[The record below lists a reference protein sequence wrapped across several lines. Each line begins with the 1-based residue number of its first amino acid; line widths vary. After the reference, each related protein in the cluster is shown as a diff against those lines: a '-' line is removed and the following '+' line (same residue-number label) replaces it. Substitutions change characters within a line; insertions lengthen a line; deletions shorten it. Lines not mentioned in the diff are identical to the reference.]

1 MRIILSTILFLA
13 VECSLFAVDADIKTV
28 MLHGSPSYFLYI
40 ANLNSERQAEDI
52 KKKLTKQQKSFP
64 LQIQV
69 NDKHYTVK
77 IGPIA
82 HYDDAKTLKNQFA
95 DQLPSPPTFFASSIP
110 SNEEAVEKI
119 KKAKAVAPLHQDEK
133 KLWNLANADIRA
145 VIAEVSRITGKN
157 FIIDPRV
164 QGKIS
169 IVSTTPL
176 SNSALY
182 QVFLSILQV
191 SGYSAVQNSGTIR
204 IIPNMDAKSSAPDIL
219 AQMRRPPRGGEI
231 MTSVVPVHYV
241 PADQLVPVLRPLMP
255 QWSFVSAYAPANMLI
270 LSGTADNIKQ
280 LTNIIK
286 QVDSSSANDIDVI
299 QIHNALAMDIAA
311 TLKDLLKPGTGGA
324 PINTGQAVPTLA
336 IDDRNNTILVSGT
349 RTDRLKLRVII
360 SKLDHPPSSST
371 SNHTQV
377 IYLHYLRAEDLVPI
391 LAGVAQA
398 NFSGNV
404 GTTIGTITRPA
415 LDSTNPVSSIVGDNP
430 YSSIQN
436 PQNSPQQQQ
445 PPAPTTSP
453 SKDAAPNT
461 SSTSTQEGNTK
472 PTIQII
478 AEPNTNSIIIN
489 GPATIIRIIQTVI
502 HKLDIRP
509 AQLLVEAIIASINES
524 SLTNLGIEWGT
535 LGQTGENSSFQPGFA
550 ILSSKTSISDFQA
563 RLYALQLDNKLNVIS
578 TPSVVVLDNRQAKI
592 LVGKQVSVASTSY
605 PNNANGT
612 TVSSSPYT
620 TFNRMN
626 VALHLYVRPQIT
638 KGQDIQLQID
648 EGLDTID
655 PTSAFSTTPDTPTFD
670 ISSIVTAVHVHSG
683 DIVILGGLAEDTLAN
698 NNDSI
703 PILKDIPGFG
713 RLFQK
718 NVRDREKRIIMVF
731 IRPIILKSRLDNLYI
746 TGEKY
751 APTRNEERRIV
762 RSQELF
768 AQEDIKTILKPLH
781 SAKLPTPFVN
791 PKLDE
796 K

>member
-1 MRIILSTILFLA
+1 MRIILVLLLFIVESCALA
-13 VECSLFAVDADIKTV
+13 ATSDIKTIP
-28 MLHGSPSYFLYI
+28 LHGSQAYFLYI
-40 ANLNSERQAEDI
+40 NNLNNEAEALEI
-52 KKKLTKQQKSFP
+52 KQKLKNENQTLA
-64 LQIQV
+64 LQIQIAA
-69 NDKHYTVK
+69 NQQYTVK
-77 IGPIA
+77 VGPIKN
-82 HYDDAKTLKNQFA
+82 YEDAKNLKQKI
-95 DQLPSPPTFFASSIP
+95 DSLDSKTSASSQPKTTDTI
-110 SNEEAVEKI
+110 EENNPNDKPVI
-119 KKAKAVAPLHQDEK
+119 HQDEE
-133 KLWNLANADIRA
+133 KLWNLYNADIRA

-169 IVSTTPL
+169 IVSSTPL

-191 SGYSAVQNSGTIR
+191 SGYSAVPSDGAIR
-204 IIPNMDAKSSAPDIL
+204 IIPNMEAKVNAPDL
-219 AQMRRPPRGGEI
+219 LSHMQQPPEGNEV

-241 PADQLVPVLRPLMP
+241 PADQLVPILRPLMP
-255 QWSFVSAYAPANMLI
+255 QWSFVSAYSPANMLI

-286 QVDSSSANDIDVI
+286 QVDSSSTNDIDVI

-311 TLKDLLKPGTGGA
+311 TLKDLVKPSTASGG
-324 PINTGQAVPTLA
+324 INQNMPTLA
-336 IDDRNNTILVSGT
+336 VDDRNNAILLSGT

-360 SKLDHPPSSST
+360 SKLDHSTLAST

-404 GTTIGTITRPA
+404 GTTIGTVTTPA
-415 LDSTNPVSSIVGDNP
+415 LDSTNPNSNIAGDNP
-430 YSSIQN
+430 YSSSQN
-436 PQNSPQQQQ
+436 PQSSQ
-445 PPAPTTSP
+445 PAASKVSPTTS
-453 SKDAAPNT
+453 SSNT
-461 SSTSTQEGNTK
+461 QNEGNTK
-472 PTIQII
+472 PSIQII
-478 AEPNTNSIIIN
+478 AEPNTNSIIMN
-489 GPATIIRIIQTVI
+489 GPAKIIRIIKTVI
-502 HKLDIRP
+502 HKLDIKP
-509 AQLLVEAIIASINES
+509 AQLLVEAIIASINETY
-524 SLTNLGIEWGT
+524 LTNLGLEWGS
-535 LGQTGENSSFQPGFA
+535 LGQSGENSGFQPGFA

-563 RLYALQLDNKLNVIS
+563 RIHALQRDRKVNVIS

-612 TVSSSPYT
+612 AVSSSPYT

-638 KGQDIQLQID
+638 KDQGIQLQID
-648 EGLDTID
+648 EGLDTLD
-655 PTSAFSTTPDTPTFD
+655 PSADATSTTPDTPTFN
-670 ISSIVTAVHVHSG
+670 ISSIVTSVHVHSG
-683 DIVILGGLAEDTLAN
+683 DIVVLGGLAEDTLAN
-698 NNDSI
+698 NDESI
-703 PILKDIPGFG
+703 PILKDIPGIG

-718 NVRDREKRIIMVF
+718 NIRDREKRIIMVF
-731 IRPIILKSRLDNLYI
+731 IRPIILKTKLDNIYI

-751 APTRNEERRIV
+751 APTRNEERKLV
-762 RSQELF
+762 RSQESFDQDDEKL
-768 AQEDIKTILKPLH
+768 ILKPLH
-781 SAKLPTPFVN
+781 NAKLPTPFVN